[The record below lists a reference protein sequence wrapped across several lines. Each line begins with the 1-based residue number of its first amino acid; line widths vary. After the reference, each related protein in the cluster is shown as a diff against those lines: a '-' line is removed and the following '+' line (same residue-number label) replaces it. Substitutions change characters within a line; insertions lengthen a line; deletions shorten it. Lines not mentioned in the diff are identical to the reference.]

1 MKTKQGREI
10 RMAVFDLDGTLLTTD
25 KRISDADRAAVRFL
39 TDGGVKVVTA
49 SGRFPLTAA
58 EMTAQL
64 GLGLEDDLYI
74 ADGGGTI
81 CRAGKALRKINP
93 MDREVYSTTTAASK
107 ALGFAPYAAAGDRV
121 YFDSEGPLDEIY
133 GTLNERSPGLV
144 QKVDRLEECED
155 VFKLIYRIWNEE
167 DFAKLKALETPDILV
182 FRSSEYMAEI
192 TNSRLGK
199 WNALESLMRSEAIDP
214 ENVLAVGDSG
224 NDADMLRGA
233 GIGAAMKNAL
243 PEAAEAADLIGEYT
257 SDESGVAGI
266 VYELFENAPSRF

>member
-121 YFDSEGPLDEIY
+121 ISTAKDRWMRF
-133 GTLNERSPGLV
+133 TERSTSVLR
-144 QKVDRLEECED
+144 DS
-155 VFKLIYRIWNEE
+155 YRRWT
-167 DFAKLKALETPDILV
+167 DSK
-182 FRSSEYMAEI
+182 
-192 TNSRLGK
+192 
-199 WNALESLMRSEAIDP
+199 
-214 ENVLAVGDSG
+214 NVKMS
-224 NDADMLRGA
+224 
-233 GIGAAMKNAL
+233 
-243 PEAAEAADLIGEYT
+243 
-257 SDESGVAGI
+257 
-266 VYELFENAPSRF
+266 